1 MTYINSQDDV
11 ILLCIRNN
19 STRSLLD
26 QNIDSK
32 GSLTALTYRYKSIN
46 KSFWSRASKESR
58 VNIPNLRVTAPS
70 TPRAQ
75 ALAVSDLIHISGLQ
89 LSVWHYSQ
97 HSAQR
102 GSTKSASEC
111 KSAHFLTV
119 TSRLTN
125 PTRGVSHVLLY
136 VRLFTNWTIV
146 KAWLRFFIVESI
158 TVTYKVIRLQHAYLH
173 TYYISKKLQLEQK
186 TKIKYC
192 TIY

>member
-32 GSLTALTYRYKSIN
+32 DSLTALTYRYKSIN
-46 KSFWSRASKESR
+46 KSFWSRASKDSR

-75 ALAVSDLIHISGLQ
+75 ALAASDLIHISGLQ

-97 HSAQR
+97 HREEVQSLLRSANQ
-102 GSTKSASEC
+102 
-111 KSAHFLTV
+111 
-119 TSRLTN
+119 
-125 PTRGVSHVLLY
+125 PTFNCDLSFNQSKTRSVARAAVLG
-136 VRLFTNWTIV
+136 LFTNCTIV
-146 KAWLRFFIVESI
+146 KAWLLFITHGVG
-158 TVTYKVIRLQHAYLH
+158 VTYSNVKFLFL
-173 TYYISKKLQLEQK
+173 L
-186 TKIKYC
+186 
-192 TIY
+192 